1 MDYKKYKEKA
11 FYVEIAIFELASSV
25 IFAVKNKDRIKI
37 SQAIIR
43 YSIIYNINRIKF
55 NLFIII

>member
-43 YSIIYNINRIKF
+43 YSII
-55 NLFIII
+55 